1 MCEFIS
7 WKEYHGKIYFLTAD
21 QIFNTPRGKELQAHT
36 SREDWVGHGAIAFY
50 YNLPEG
56 ELVRNCE
63 CTDFST
69 PDNFPEVIAA
79 AIRNGEFRGL
89 GTPEGLLSKPAW
101 AEYEK
106 VRQPAWAEYEKV
118 QQPALAEYE
127 KVQQAALAEY
137 EKVQQAAWAEYE
149 KVQQPALAEYLKVR
163 QAAWAE
169 YLKVRQPALAEYQKV
184 QQPAFWDSFAK
195 KKNRNPNWK

>member
-106 VRQPAWAEYEKV
+106 VQQAAWAEYQKV
-118 QQPALAEYE
+118 TQAAWAEYQKVWQPALAEYE
-127 KVQQAALAEY
+127 KVQQPASAEYLKVQQAALAEY
-137 EKVQQAAWAEYE
+137 L
-149 KVQQPALAEYLKVR
+149 KVQQPALAEY
-163 QAAWAE
+163 
-169 YLKVRQPALAEYQKV
+169 QKV
-184 QQPAFWDSFAK
+184 WQPAFWDSFAK